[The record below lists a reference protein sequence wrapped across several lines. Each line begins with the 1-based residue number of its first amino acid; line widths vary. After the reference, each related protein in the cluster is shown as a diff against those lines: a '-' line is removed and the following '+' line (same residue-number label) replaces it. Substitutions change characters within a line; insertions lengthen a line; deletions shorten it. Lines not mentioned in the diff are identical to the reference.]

1 MCFGVAFQRCPH
13 PERHDRDPVFGAD
26 AHDFGDFLGIARQ
39 RIQIISYGE
48 ERPFSI
54 GSGESSWRLNR
65 RSHFVIVAR

>member
-1 MCFGVAFQRCPH
+1 MSLFEQRRVGGLAGEEQQLLP
-13 PERHDRDPVFGAD
+13 
-26 AHDFGDFLGIARQ
+26 ARKIRQTGGGSLAPQ